1 MGRILRWRLSEGV
14 YHVYNRGLSSAMIL
28 PADDEKNLFCDLIR
42 KKLEPFSLNVY
53 HQNKV
58 LKESAND
65 K

>member
-42 KKLEPFSLNVY
+42 KKKNGAIL
-53 HQNKV
+53 H
-58 LKESAND
+58 ND
-65 K
+65 IIIR